1 MRHLLSGPQLSGPL
15 FGEGRLGVRSAAVD
29 RTLASV
35 RLGPVG
41 KCPEM
46 PVIFIAT
53 ADNSG
58 SVVSVGGNDPCG
70 NRFQEMRLAIE
81 AVARRCKCG
90 NDLVAL
96 LNFDS
101 PNSGDIPPTP
111 LRNGMA
117 TIERG
122 LAMPLDGSGCSLLGP
137 SLAQARRIADQ
148 HPNHHVVFVAL
159 SDFQLFDGDVT
170 GVLQAFANFPG
181 QPHAVVLRS
190 AVPQALAD
198 DPRVVVSPV
207 NPADP
212 PGTLAKAV
220 FAALT
225 ATRRVPSRKR

>member
-1 MRHLLSGPQLSGPL
+1 MRDLLTGPQLSGPL
-15 FGEGRLGVRSAAVD
+15 FGEGHLGVRSASVD

-41 KCPEM
+41 KCPEV
-46 PVIFIAT
+46 PTLLIAT

-58 SVVSVGGNDPCG
+58 SVVGAGGNDPCG
-70 NRFQEMRLAIE
+70 NRFQEMRLAID
-81 AVARRCKCG
+81 AVARRCRCG
-90 NDLVAL
+90 KELVAL

-101 PNSGDIPPTP
+101 PNSGDVPPTP

-122 LAMPLDGSGCSLLGP
+122 LTIPRDGGACSLLGP
-137 SLAQARRIADQ
+137 SLAQARRIAAG

-159 SDFQLFDGDVT
+159 SDFQLFDGDVAR
-170 GVLQAFANFPG
+170 VLQAFADFPG

-190 AVPQALAD
+190 AVPQTLTD

-212 PGTLAKAV
+212 PGTLARAV

-225 ATRRVPSRKR
+225 ATRRGSSRKR